1 MKDRS
6 SLTTEERL
14 VDSFSVNE
22 EIRSGQMREEI
33 RAKFAL
39 RYNQAASTEANVRK
53 WETETVLI
61 GLI

>member
-1 MKDRS
+1 
-6 SLTTEERL
+6 
-14 VDSFSVNE
+14 
-22 EIRSGQMREEI
+22 MREEI

>member
-1 MKDRS
+1 MEDTS

-14 VDSFSVNE
+14 VDSLSVNE
-22 EIRSGQMREEI
+22 EVRGGQMCEEI

-53 WETETVLI
+53 WETETVLNV
-61 GLI
+61 LM